1 MPEFSYIA
9 RDSTGQKVAGTV
21 SADGQREVMAA
32 LAARS
37 LFPVKVQ
44 ADSPVI
50 ESKRVRRVP
59 AQLMA
64 TAYGQM
70 ADLLR
75 SGVPLLR
82 TLEVLQKQ
90 TSHAR
95 LDHVLGQVHREVEDG
110 ATLAEGMAQF
120 PRVFSEMAVSML
132 RAGGEG
138 GFLEEALTR
147 VAEFTE
153 AQEELKRRTVG
164 AMVYP
169 IILATVGSIV
179 VTTLIVFFVPQFEDL
194 FAELR
199 ERGELPLVTDG
210 LLWLSDQL
218 WRWGLVILAAAAGAI
233 WYARVRLD
241 TEAGR
246 LWWDRAKLRVPLAG
260 PIFRS
265 LAVARFCRVL
275 GTLLKNGVPIL
286 RSLEIAS
293 AAVANRVLAQAIQ
306 DATEH
311 ISAGQPLAEPL
322 AESGQFPP
330 TVIEMIAVAEQ
341 SNTMEKV
348 LLDVADTLERHTWR
362 RLDMGVRL
370 IEPFLLTL
378 LASVVLVVVVA
389 LLLPLLKMTQTLS

>member
-1 MPEFSYIA
+1 MPEFSYTA
-9 RDSTGQKVAGTV
+9 RDANGQKVSGTI

-44 ADSPVI
+44 ANSPVI
-50 ESKRVRRVP
+50 ENKRVRRVP

-64 TAYGQM
+64 MAYGQM

-90 TSHAR
+90 TSHVR
-95 LDHVLGQVHREVEDG
+95 LDHVLGQVRREVEDG
-110 ATLAEGMAQF
+110 ATLAEAMAQF
-120 PRVFSEMAVSML
+120 PRVFSEMAVSMI

-138 GFLEEALTR
+138 GFIEEALAR
-147 VAEFTE
+147 VAQFTE

-169 IILATVGSIV
+169 IILATVGTIV
-179 VTTLIVFFVPQFEDL
+179 VTVLIVFFVPKFEDL
-194 FAELR
+194 FNQLR
-199 ERGELPLVTDG
+199 DRGELPFVTDW

-218 WRWGLVILAAAAGAI
+218 WRWGLVLLIAAAGAI
-233 WYARVRLD
+233 WYARLRLD

-246 LWWDRAKLRVPLAG
+246 LWWDRTKLRIPMAG

-265 LAVARFCRVL
+265 LAVSRFCRVL
-275 GTLLKNGVPIL
+275 GTLLHNGVPIL

-293 AAVANRVLAQAIQ
+293 AAVANRVLAEAIQ
-306 DATEH
+306 DATEN
-311 ISAGQPLAEPL
+311 ISAGQPLAAPL
-322 AESGQFPP
+322 GESGQFPP

-341 SNTMEKV
+341 SNTLEKV

-370 IEPFLLTL
+370 IEPLLLTI
-378 LASVVLVVVVA
+378 LASVVLVVVIA
-389 LLLPLLKMTQTLS
+389 LLLPVLKMSQTI